1 MKVCEICG
9 DDIDGKRDGDN
20 RCDRMACQN
29 APEVEPEETP
39 TYRPMTMGAVLASKK
54 KRKRKSA
61 RDEAMESLGLV
72 KVRGA
77 MGGVYWE

>member
-29 APEVEPEETP
+29 APEVEPETTP
-39 TYRPMTMGAVLASKK
+39 KPFTFGAVLASKK
-54 KRKRKSA
+54 KRKPHRKSA

-77 MGGVYWE
+77 LGGVYWE